1 MAPPIIVPRP
11 EYPEQYPAVVPE
23 SCFRGKNSPKIDP
36 PSHDS
41 KVKTKQRN
49 ERWLCRVQ
57 DLLQNH

>member
-1 MAPPIIVPRP
+1 MIFSVIVVELLFTSIPLD
-11 EYPEQYPAVVPE
+11 V
-23 SCFRGKNSPKIDP
+23 DP

-41 KVKTKQRN
+41 KVKTKQTN